1 MAINFFSCPIC
12 ILISKFSFHFN
23 NTLRSRVFSISAND
37 KRSIYYQLEIPSKKC
52 WVIPSNLHRSPVSS
66 ASPRGRISRSRV
78 WRWCPTAR
86 WPLRRGRRRTCRR
99 GRGAWCGSK
108 EKSSSPPPTAPWSWS
123 FHGEHPERWESDLGI
138 EKSFYLYC
146 VCSLIV
152 QLMFYSGSP
161 FIWSFGLCDQ
171 SGKDGLALLDTYSI
185 FA

>member
-1 MAINFFSCPIC
+1 M
-12 ILISKFSFHFN
+12 
-23 NTLRSRVFSISAND
+23 RSWVLSISAND
-37 KRSIYYQLEIPSKKC
+37 KRTIYFQLEIPLKKC

-123 FHGEHPERWESDLGI
+123 FHGGHPERWESDLGN
-138 EKSFYLYC
+138 EKSFLFLLYLLFN
-146 VCSLIV
+146 CSVDVLTFTYVIIW
-152 QLMFYSGSP
+152 LM
-161 FIWSFGLCDQ
+161 W
-171 SGKDGLALLDTYSI
+171 SI
-185 FA
+185 FQRRFGTVVPLVSLHNNVIIHLL